1 MYRFLLKH
9 YKQLLCWEKE
19 ANVTMKAITH
29 LNLRE
34 RLPVTL
40 TMEESGPTRTWKKT
54 LPSTSVR
61 GESVLSEQSS

>member
-1 MYRFLLKH
+1 
-9 YKQLLCWEKE
+9 
-19 ANVTMKAITH
+19 MKAITH

-61 GESVLSEQSS
+61 GERDLSEQSSSRTPISWMTSNQLL